1 MVSIQ
6 KLAERLGVSTATVSR
21 ALTPEH
27 AHKVRPETRKRI
39 IELCNEFNYRPNI
52 TGRSFVTG
60 RTYKLGIILGA
71 IEKDIGSPFFGLFM
85 RSFCRAIQQKG
96 YTATIL
102 YAGQDD
108 NQTNNVM
115 EFLQSSIADGYFLG
129 DAMLDTAIEDFIRE
143 SNCPVITLAKSQKTI
158 NGICNVYRDL
168 VPAYEKAWSLLNET
182 ERKNTVF
189 VHNGGDVYKLEV
201 LQNAAPADGRIDEIL
216 LKNNVSYKGLNNF
229 EELAEYADVLSRYSV
244 IWCES
249 DLIAFNVFN
258 TLKAKGVSAKKMPK
272 ILGFDNAEETLE
284 NFHVPVLSTV
294 DPCWDK
300 LGCAAAEMLLR
311 QLYGKSEQQ
320 QTGIEAKLILRK
332 TF

>member
-6 KLAERLGVSTATVSR
+6 KLAARLGVSTATVSR

-39 IELCNEFNYRPNI
+39 LELCNEERYRPNI

-60 RTYKLGIILGA
+60 RTYKIGIILGA

-85 RSFCRAIQQKG
+85 RSFCRTIQQRG

-102 YAGQDD
+102 YAGHDD
-108 NQTNNVM
+108 KKSNNVI

-129 DAMLDTAIEDFIRE
+129 TTMLDTAIKDSIRK
-143 SNCPVITLAKSQKTI
+143 SQCPVITLNQT
-158 NGICNVYRDL
+158 NREVNDICSICRNL
-168 VPAYEKAWSLLNET
+168 VPAYREAWSLLKKS
-182 ERKNTVF
+182 ERQNTVF
-189 VHNGGDVYKLEV
+189 LCNADDVKKFEV
-201 LQNAAPADGRIDEIL
+201 LQLTAPTDAKIDKIL
-216 LKNNVSYKGLNNF
+216 LEKNISYRGLNNL
-229 EELAEYADVLSRYSV
+229 EELNRHTDDLLKYSV

-249 DLIAFNVFN
+249 DMIAFSIYNI
-258 TLKAKGVSAKKMPK
+258 LKSREIPADKIPK
-272 ILGFDNAEETLE
+272 ILGFDNAEGTLD
-284 NFHVPVLSTV
+284 NFHAPILSTV

-300 LGCAAAEMLLR
+300 LGCAAAERLLR
-311 QLYGKSEQQ
+311 QLDGKSEQP
-320 QTGIEAKLILRK
+320 QTDIEAKLVLRD